1 MPCAPKSCRVLS
13 AHVMRAK
20 ILPGFFCACH
30 ARRNLAGFFPRMSC
44 APKSCRVFS
53 AHVMRAE
60 ILAPFVC
67 ARHTHFKKSLNMYL
81 NALPIGSG
89 GESRKIREIGSTF
102 PLPLAPPS
110 HVPGQLGRR
119 PMAPQPLN
127 NSSPQPGA
135 GKFGQV
141 PGKLGRR
148 PLAPQPRINTTSS
161 RRGGWHFGGT
171 SGRGAGRS

>member
-1 MPCAPKSCRVLS
+1 MRAYSLPGFVCAGHARRNLAGFCLRMSCAPNSCRVLS
-13 AHVMRAK
+13 AHAMRAEF
-20 ILPGFFCACH
+20 LPGFVCACH
-30 ARRNLAGFFPRMSC
+30 ARRNLAGFCPRTPC
-44 APKSCRVFS
+44 AP
-53 AHVMRAE
+53 E

-102 PLPLAPPS
+102 PLP
-110 HVPGQLGRR
+110 
-119 PMAPQPLN
+119 MAPQPLN

-148 PLAPQPRINTTSS
+148 PMAPQPRINTTSS
-161 RRGGWHFGGT
+161 RRGGWRFGGT